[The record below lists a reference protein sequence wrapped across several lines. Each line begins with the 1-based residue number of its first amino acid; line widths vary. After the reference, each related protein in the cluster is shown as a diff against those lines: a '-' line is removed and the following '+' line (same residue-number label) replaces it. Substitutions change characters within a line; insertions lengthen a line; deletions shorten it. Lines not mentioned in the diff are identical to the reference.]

1 MSIPTQQEITIML
14 LGPSGA
20 GKSRTANNLLDT
32 KVFNVGS
39 GGTPITEK
47 SMSEKAERFG
57 SRLHVI
63 DTPGVWGEKKES
75 EKLLDEIK
83 KGLKLSN
90 QGVHVFLLV
99 IEMGRAVDVHKIAL
113 RYQYLFG
120 DEMFKYAII
129 LFTNLDVWKDRFK
142 DDHDGQVPDE
152 HQYIKSLPQEARKL
166 LKKCGSKY
174 VLFDNKCKGDEMETQ
189 LRNLMNTITE
199 RIALN
204 TDEAYTEDMCE
215 RIDQT
220 NEEPPRQGWGIPV
233 VIVAGFSAIAGIIIT
248 KCL

>member
-1 MSIPTQQEITIML
+1 ML

-47 SMSEKAERFG
+47 SMSEKGERFG

-75 EKLLDEIK
+75 EKLLDKIK

-113 RYQYLFG
+113 RYQHLFG
-120 DEMFKYAII
+120 KEMFKYAII
-129 LFTNLDVWKDRFK
+129 LFTNLDVWMDRFK

-152 HQYIKSLPQEARKL
+152 HKYIKSLPPDVKKL

-174 VLFDNKCKGDEMETQ
+174 VLFDNKCKGGEMEKQ
-189 LRNLMNTITE
+189 LKNLVETITE
-199 RIALN
+199 RVALN

-220 NEEPPRQGWGIPV
+220 NEESLRKSWEIPV
-233 VIVAGFSAIAGIIIT
+233 GIIAGISGAIAAGFIIK